1 MTVTYDAFSLKR
13 LQIFVYFFKNNG
25 LDKQP
30 GSSFFARLTVFVTWL
45 EFLTVV
51 QISNSSRAR
60 KAKTSTRRWP
70 ILFIAMDAF

>member
-30 GSSFFARLTVFVTWL
+30 GSSFFCKINSFCYMIRIFDGC
-45 EFLTVV
+45 
-51 QISNSSRAR
+51 SNFKQFAGTQGRN
-60 KAKTSTRRWP
+60 KY
-70 ILFIAMDAF
+70 